1 MQLGKVEMSFMVPVE
16 VTRGSMR
23 GVIVDVALG
32 GGGEANSTSEGDL
45 GRWRRGQLLQEFEAS
60 QQWWLG
66 EAHKASLEECAS
78 EATQVTWAVLGIV
91 IVVGAAALRLHSGGG
106 ATATG
111 CNVKCEACELDPA
124 IDAIIRVGLKSRA
137 RQRMLILDR
146 LQREHVKGNGEYE
159 MTYFIDRD

>member
-23 GVIVDVALG
+23 GVIVDAALG
-32 GGGEANSTSEGDL
+32 GGGEANSTSDGDL

-60 QQWWLG
+60 QQLWLG

-91 IVVGAAALRLHSGGG
+91 IVVGAAALRLHSGG
-106 ATATG
+106 
-111 CNVKCEACELDPA
+111 
-124 IDAIIRVGLKSRA
+124 
-137 RQRMLILDR
+137 
-146 LQREHVKGNGEYE
+146 NGEYE

>member
-1 MQLGKVEMSFMVPVE
+1 MRSVEASWDDVGEKIVPMQLGKVEMSFMVPVE

-23 GVIVDVALG
+23 GVIVDAALG
-32 GGGEANSTSEGDL
+32 GGGEANSTSDGDL

-60 QQWWLG
+60 QQLWLG

-111 CNVKCEACELDPA
+111 CNVKCEACE
-124 IDAIIRVGLKSRA
+124 VCGTNSRSG
-137 RQRMLILDR
+137 QNMVSHH
-146 LQREHVKGNGEYE
+146 Q
-159 MTYFIDRD
+159 